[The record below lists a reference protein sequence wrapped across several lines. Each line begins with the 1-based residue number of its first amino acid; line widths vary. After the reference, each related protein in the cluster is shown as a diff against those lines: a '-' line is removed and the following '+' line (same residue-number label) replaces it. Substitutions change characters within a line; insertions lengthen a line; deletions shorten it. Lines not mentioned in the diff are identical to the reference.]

1 MGHPFE
7 QRRQADV
14 PATPDEVWAAIA
26 SGPGIDSWFMGRSA
40 VQPGADGT
48 VRTVFGEYAPE
59 LGVTAWDPA
68 RRFAYRSDEA
78 ADGRFIAYEFLIEGR
93 AGGSTVLRAVT
104 SGFLPGD
111 DWADEFEAMTLGG
124 ELYFRT
130 LVEYLTHF
138 AGRFAAP
145 VTAFG
150 PPGTTWTRD
159 RALLCRALGLPEDAK
174 PGDPAWFTTDEA
186 AGPADGVVY
195 VANAHTIGIRTP
207 DALYRFLRGFGKPAL
222 AAHHLF
228 AEDAD
233 PAQAERAWAGLA
245 APHARLTRRKERKEG
260 NPMDTVRSADGT
272 PIAFTKAGQGP
283 PLILVDG
290 ALCSRSFG
298 PMPKLAT
305 LLAPHFTVYT
315 YDRRGRGA
323 SGDTLPY
330 AAAREVDDLEA
341 LTVLGRQRRRNGA
354 RARHVVRLRAR
365 PRGGQVHPRDREAGG
380 IRAAVH
386 RGRHQVPD
394 TR

>member
-7 QRRQADV
+7 QHRQADV

-40 VQPGADGT
+40 VQPGIDGT

-68 RRFAYRSDEA
+68 RRFAYRSGEA

-93 AGGSTVLRAVT
+93 AGGSTVLRTVT

-130 LVEYLTHF
+130 LVEYLTPRPPPLAPF
-138 AGRFAAP
+138 TGRFAAP

-174 PGDPAWFTTDEA
+174 PGDPARFTTEEA

-195 VANAHTIGIRTP
+195 FANAHTIGIRTQ

-228 AEDAD
+228 ADDAD
-233 PAQAERAWAGLA
+233 PAQAERAWEGWL
-245 APHARLTRRKERKEG
+245 RR
-260 NPMDTVRSADGT
+260 
-272 PIAFTKAGQGP
+272 
-283 PLILVDG
+283 
-290 ALCSRSFG
+290 
-298 PMPKLAT
+298 T
-305 LLAPHFTVYT
+305 L
-315 YDRRGRGA
+315 G
-323 SGDTLPY
+323 
-330 AAAREVDDLEA
+330 
-341 LTVLGRQRRRNGA
+341 
-354 RARHVVRLRAR
+354 
-365 PRGGQVHPRDREAGG
+365 
-380 IRAAVH
+380 
-386 RGRHQVPD
+386 
-394 TR
+394 